1 MKTKNAMQ
9 LKAVIKNK
17 AVETGVSAQLVL
29 QNYIMERL
37 LERIA
42 LSEYKNNFIIKG
54 GFLLSSMIGLHK
66 RTTMDIDATVKG
78 VVVDHKNIRKIFE
91 KICIIEID
99 DDLSFK
105 VLNTIDIREL
115 DDYPGI
121 RVNIKAEYE
130 KLGVPIIVDVST
142 GDKITPSEVKY
153 KFKLMFEDRFIT
165 LPAYNTETILA
176 EKLETILSR
185 SVANTRPRDFYD
197 VYILFHLKHKDF
209 VLKSLKSALVATAT
223 KRNSQF
229 ILENHRNII
238 AQISKDKRMVQ
249 QWESYCRKFN
259 YASDISFEETIDAIE
274 KLMEIFNDY
283 FPSSFSSA
291 S

>member
-78 VVVDHKNIRKIFE
+78 INMHHENIRKIFE
-91 KICIIEID
+91 EICMIEID

-105 VLNTIDIREL
+105 VLNTIDIREQ

-121 RVNIKAEYE
+121 RINLKAEYE
-130 KLGVPIIVDVST
+130 KLSIPIVVDIST
-142 GDKITPSEVKY
+142 GDKITPSEIEH
-153 KFKLMFEDRFIT
+153 KFKMMFENRHIT

-185 SVANTRPRDFYD
+185 SIANTRPRDFYD
-197 VYILFHLKHKDF
+197 VYILYHLKHKDF
-209 VLKSLKSALVATAT
+209 VPKSLESALVATSN

-229 ILENHRNII
+229 ILENYKNII
-238 AQISKDKRMVQ
+238 AQISKDRRMTQ
-249 QWESYCRKFN
+249 QWESYRRKFN

-274 KLMEIFNDY
+274 KLMEIFD
-283 FPSSFSSA
+283 A
-291 S
+291 

>member
-29 QNYIMERL
+29 QNYIMERV

-42 LSEYKNNFIIKG
+42 LSEYKDNFIIKG

-78 VVVDHKNIRKIFE
+78 ITVNHENIRKIFE
-91 KICIIEID
+91 EICMVEID
-99 DDLSFK
+99 DDILFK
-105 VLNTIDIREL
+105 VLNTVDIREL

-121 RVNIKAEYE
+121 RVNLNGEYE
-130 KLGVPIIVDVST
+130 RLSVPVVVDIST
-142 GDKITPSEVKY
+142 GDKITPAEVEH
-153 KFKLMFEDRFIT
+153 KFKLMFENRHIA

-197 VYILFHLKHKDF
+197 VYILFHLKHKNF
-209 VLKSLKSALVATAT
+209 VPKSLKSALIATAT

-229 ILENHRNII
+229 ILENYKNII
-238 AQISKDKRMVQ
+238 AQISKDKRLAQ
-249 QWESYCRKFN
+249 QWESYRRKFN
-259 YASDISFEETIDAIE
+259 YASDVSFEETIDAVT
-274 KLMEIFNDY
+274 KLMEIFN
-283 FPSSFSSA
+283 A
-291 S
+291 